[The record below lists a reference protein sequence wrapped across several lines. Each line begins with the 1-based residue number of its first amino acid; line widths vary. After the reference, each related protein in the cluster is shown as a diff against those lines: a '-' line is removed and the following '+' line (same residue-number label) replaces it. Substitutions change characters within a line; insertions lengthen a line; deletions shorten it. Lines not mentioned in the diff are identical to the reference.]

1 MSPSLMLKR
10 YRVWLLLFLISAALP
25 WLFFNWSTG
34 RHSGFVLTMLS
45 EIGLITIFALSFNMQ
60 MGQAGLLSFGHA
72 VLFGMGGYCTAH
84 ALNAIKAGSFW
95 LPTELVPLIGGLGGL
110 GFAVVFGYVATQQ
123 RATAF
128 AMITMGIGELV
139 AAAALMFMTFFG
151 GEGGVTTNRMTD
163 TSLLGASYSAPWQ
176 VYYLILV
183 WALVCVILMRLQT
196 QTPLGRMANAT
207 RDNFERAQ
215 FVGYDPRMVRFYQFI
230 VSGFFAGIAGGLYA
244 MLYEIV
250 TFDTVSAVKS
260 STALLATYIGGV
272 GVFFGPILG
281 SIVVI
286 LLQSGVSLLSN
297 AWMLYVGVLFIVM
310 VMYAPMGLSGMIAA
324 HGPIAHAG
332 RLRDLLVPYIRVL
345 VPGSMVVLGF
355 VMIAELVSFTTI
367 GASQN
372 KKFQVGSLLIDTAS
386 PVPWAIGALALLL
399 GGLWLRHESRGFQ
412 RVWDSTMEDIKRQA
426 AAAGDAT

>member
-1 MSPSLMLKR
+1 
-10 YRVWLLLFLISAALP
+10 
-25 WLFFNWSTG
+25 
-34 RHSGFVLTMLS
+34 MLS

-72 VLFGMGGYCTAH
+72 VLFGLGGYCTAH
-84 ALNAIKAGSFW
+84 ALNAIKAGNFW

-110 GFAVVFGYVATQQ
+110 GFGVVFGYVATQQ

-151 GEGGVTTNRMTD
+151 GEGGVTTNRMVE
-163 TSLLGASYSAPWQ
+163 TSLVGASYSAPWQ
-176 VYYLILV
+176 IYYLILV

-215 FVGYDPRMVRFYQFI
+215 FVGYDPRIVRFYQFI

-272 GVFFGPILG
+272 GGFYGPILG

-310 VMYAPMGLSGMIAA
+310 VMFAPMGLSGMIAA
-324 HGPIAHAG
+324 HAPIARAG
-332 RLRDLLVPYIRVL
+332 RLRDLTVPYIRVL
-345 VPGSMVVLGF
+345 VPGLMVVLGF
-355 VMIAELVSFTTI
+355 VMLAELVSFTTI

-372 KKFQVGSLLIDTAS
+372 KKFQVGSMLINTAS
-386 PVPWAIGALALLL
+386 PLPWAMAACALLL

-412 RVWDSTMEDIKRQA
+412 RVWDSTMDDIKRLA
-426 AAAGDAT
+426 AANGDAT

>member
-10 YRVWLLLFLISAALP
+10 YRVWLLLFLLAAALP

-95 LPTELVPLIGGLGGL
+95 LPTELMPLVGGLGGL
-110 GFAVVFGYVATQQ
+110 GFGVVFGYVATQQ

-151 GEGGVTTNRMTD
+151 GEGGVTTNRMID
-163 TSLLGASYSAPWQ
+163 TSLVGASYSAPWQ

-355 VMIAELVSFTTI
+355 VLIAELVSFTTI

-399 GGLWLRHESRGFQ
+399 GGLWLRHEAKGFQ

-426 AAAGDAT
+426 AADGGAT

>member
-1 MSPSLMLKR
+1 MLKR
-10 YRVWLLLFLISAALP
+10 YRVWLLLFLIAAALP
-25 WLFFNWSTG
+25 WLAFNWSTG

-139 AAAALMFMTFFG
+139 AAAALMFLTFFG
-151 GEGGVTTNRMTD
+151 GEGGVTTNRMID

-183 WALVCVILMRLQT
+183 WALICVILMRLQT

-272 GVFFGPILG
+272 GGFYGPILG

-324 HGPIAHAG
+324 HGPIASAG

-386 PVPWAIGALALLL
+386 PVPWAIGAFALLL
-399 GGLWLRHESRGFQ
+399 GGLWLRHESKGFQ

-426 AAAGDAT
+426 AVDGGAT

>member
-1 MSPSLMLKR
+1 
-10 YRVWLLLFLISAALP
+10 
-25 WLFFNWSTG
+25 
-34 RHSGFVLTMLS
+34 
-45 EIGLITIFALSFNMQ
+45 
-60 MGQAGLLSFGHA
+60 
-72 VLFGMGGYCTAH
+72 
-84 ALNAIKAGSFW
+84 
-95 LPTELVPLIGGLGGL
+95 
-110 GFAVVFGYVATQQ
+110 
-123 RATAF
+123 
-128 AMITMGIGELV
+128 
-139 AAAALMFMTFFG
+139 
-151 GEGGVTTNRMTD
+151 
-163 TSLLGASYSAPWQ
+163 
-176 VYYLILV
+176 
-183 WALVCVILMRLQT
+183 
-196 QTPLGRMANAT
+196 
-207 RDNFERAQ
+207 
-215 FVGYDPRMVRFYQFI
+215 MVRFYQFI

-272 GVFFGPILG
+272 GGFFGPILG

>member
-10 YRVWLLLFLISAALP
+10 YRVWLLLFLIAAALP
-25 WLFFNWSTG
+25 WLAFNWSTG

-139 AAAALMFMTFFG
+139 AAAALMFLTFFG
-151 GEGGVTTNRMTD
+151 GEGGVTTNRMID

-272 GVFFGPILG
+272 GGFFGPILG

-324 HGPIAHAG
+324 HGPIASAG

-386 PVPWAIGALALLL
+386 PVPWAIGAFALLL
-399 GGLWLRHESRGFQ
+399 GGLWLRHESKGFQ
-412 RVWDSTMEDIKRQA
+412 RVWDSTMEDIKRL
-426 AAAGDAT
+426 AAAGGDAT

>member
-10 YRVWLLLFLISAALP
+10 YRVWLLLFLLAAALP

-45 EIGLITIFALSFNMQ
+45 EIALSFNMQ

-95 LPTELVPLIGGLGGL
+95 LPTELMPLVGGLGGL
-110 GFAVVFGYVATQQ
+110 GFGVVFGYVATQQ

-151 GEGGVTTNRMTD
+151 GEGGVTTNRMID
-163 TSLLGASYSAPWQ
+163 TSLVGASYSAPWQ

-281 SIVVI
+281 
-286 LLQSGVSLLSN
+286 
-297 AWMLYVGVLFIVM
+297 
-310 VMYAPMGLSGMIAA
+310 
-324 HGPIAHAG
+324 
-332 RLRDLLVPYIRVL
+332 RDLAAERGQPAVECVDALCRRV
-345 VPGSMVVLGF
+345 VHRDGDVRAYGSV
-355 VMIAELVSFTTI
+355 
-367 GASQN
+367 
-372 KKFQVGSLLIDTAS
+372 
-386 PVPWAIGALALLL
+386 
-399 GGLWLRHESRGFQ
+399 RHDR
-412 RVWDSTMEDIKRQA
+412 RARPDRPCRQA
-426 AAAGDAT
+426 ARPAGALHPGAGARRNGGAGLRVDRRTGVVHDHRRVAEQEVPGRIAADRHGQSRSLGHRRARATAGRFMATPRVKGFPEGLGFDHGRHQAPGCG

>member
-1 MSPSLMLKR
+1 MLKR
-10 YRVWLLLFLISAALP
+10 YRVWLLLFLIAAALP
-25 WLFFNWSTG
+25 WLAFNWSTG

-272 GVFFGPILG
+272 GGFYGPILG

-324 HGPIAHAG
+324 HGPIARAG
-332 RLRDLLVPYIRVL
+332 RLRDLLLPYIRVL
-345 VPGSMVVLGF
+345 VPGAMVVLGF

-386 PVPWAIGALALLL
+386 PVPWAIGAFALLL
-399 GGLWLRHESRGFQ
+399 GGWWLRHESRGFQ

-426 AAAGDAT
+426 AADGGAT

>member
-10 YRVWLLLFLISAALP
+10 YRVWLLLFLIAAALP
-25 WLFFNWSTG
+25 WLAFNWSTG

-151 GEGGVTTNRMTD
+151 GEGGVTTNRMID
-163 TSLLGASYSAPWQ
+163 TSLVGASYSAPWQ

-230 VSGFFAGIAGGLYA
+230 VSSFFAGIAGGLYA

-355 VMIAELVSFTTI
+355 VLIAELVSFTTI

-399 GGLWLRHESRGFQ
+399 GGWWLRHESRGFQ

-426 AAAGDAT
+426 AADGGAT

>member
-10 YRVWLLLFLISAALP
+10 YRVWLLLFLIAAALP
-25 WLFFNWSTG
+25 WLAFNWSTG

-272 GVFFGPILG
+272 GGFYGPILG

-324 HGPIAHAG
+324 HGPIARAG
-332 RLRDLLVPYIRVL
+332 RLRDLLLPYIRVL
-345 VPGSMVVLGF
+345 VPGAMVVLGF

-386 PVPWAIGALALLL
+386 PVPWAIGAFALLL
-399 GGLWLRHESRGFQ
+399 GGWWLRHESRGFQ

-426 AAAGDAT
+426 AADGGAT

>member
-10 YRVWLLLFLISAALP
+10 YRVWLLLFLIAAALP
-25 WLFFNWSTG
+25 WLAFNWSTG

-110 GFAVVFGYVATQQ
+110 GFAVVFGYVATQP

-139 AAAALMFMTFFG
+139 AAAALMFLTFFG
-151 GEGGVTTNRMTD
+151 GEGGVTTNRMID

-183 WALVCVILMRLQT
+183 WALICVILMRLQT

-272 GVFFGPILG
+272 GGFYGPILG

-324 HGPIAHAG
+324 HGPIASAG

-386 PVPWAIGALALLL
+386 PVPWAIGAFALLL
-399 GGLWLRHESRGFQ
+399 GGLWLRHESKGFQ

-426 AAAGDAT
+426 AVDGGAT

>member
-10 YRVWLLLFLISAALP
+10 YRVWLLLFLLAAALP

-95 LPTELVPLIGGLGGL
+95 LPTELMPLVGGLGGL
-110 GFAVVFGYVATQQ
+110 GFGVVFGYVATQQ

-151 GEGGVTTNRMTD
+151 GEGGVTTNRMID
-163 TSLLGASYSAPWQ
+163 TSLVGASYSAPWQ

-272 GVFFGPILG
+272 GVFFGPTAGYLIG
-281 SIVVI
+281 WIF
-286 LLQSGVSLLSN
+286 G
-297 AWMLYVGVLFIVM
+297 AAAVGFLM
-310 VMYAPMGLSGMIAA
+310 QKL
-324 HGPIAHAG
+324 PIASIFIRALVASLIGGVFVIYLFGIPYLAFVARLTLDKAFLAG
-332 RLRDLLVPYIRVL
+332 AVFLPGDILKAVLAALVAKSY
-345 VPGSMVVLGF
+345 F
-355 VMIAELVSFTTI
+355 
-367 GASQN
+367 ASR
-372 KKFQVGSLLIDTAS
+372 T
-386 PVPWAIGALALLL
+386 P
-399 GGLWLRHESRGFQ
+399 
-412 RVWDSTMEDIKRQA
+412 IK
-426 AAAGDAT
+426 